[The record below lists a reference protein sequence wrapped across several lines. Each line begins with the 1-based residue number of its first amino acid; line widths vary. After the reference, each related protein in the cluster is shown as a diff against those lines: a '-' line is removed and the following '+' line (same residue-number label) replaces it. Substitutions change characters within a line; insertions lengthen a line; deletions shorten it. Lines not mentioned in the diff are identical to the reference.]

1 MPLPGLST
9 DMAEPTVNIN
19 LDNPTE
25 VARETLRRL
34 AMRRIAPTPDNYQT
48 LYEEIVGKPAAA
60 GNVASAASVLAE
72 LATDLQTHYPVLS
85 TQAANLHKAIG
96 KSDWRQC
103 SFLLSEIAVQLKQQ
117 SGDGKDRARADKDRP
132 ARSID
137 LGAAAPGDNLALLR
151 ELLSKTLEFG
161 MASQL
166 SHAPRLAEK
175 TLQIAVAVRDANGD
189 LALRDVAASLKSL
202 WVSIEMQSSDA
213 QQQQEMLK
221 RILLLLVENIGELLD
236 DDTWLRG
243 QLDMVQEVVAAPL
256 KIHSLQEA
264 EKRLKEV
271 IYKQGMVKHGLREA
285 TATLKATM
293 TTFVSRMSDAVAAN
307 DEYQGKIASHI
318 ERISSTEDVL
328 ELNRILESL
337 LEETRTAQAD
347 SRRAHDQL
355 VEERDTALQ
364 AESRIKQLE
373 TELAQMSALVREDPM
388 TRSLNRRGLD
398 DEFAREAA
406 RADRYDT
413 PFSIAVLD
421 VDNFK
426 ALNDKR
432 GHQTGDEALIHL
444 VKVAKEELRITD
456 HIARMGGEEFLI
468 ILPNTPLDEAAKI
481 ITRLQRSLTK
491 KYFLDNN
498 ERVLITFSAGVAER
512 AAGESQE
519 STIERADSAMYEAKH
534 SGKNRVCLSPQAS
547 AHAVE

>member
-1 MPLPGLST
+1 MPFPGLSA
-9 DMAEPTVNIN
+9 DMAEPNDKIN
-19 LDNPTE
+19 LANPTE

-34 AMRRIAPTPDNYQT
+34 ALRRIAPTPDNYQT
-48 LYEEIVGKPAAA
+48 LYEEIVGAPSAPAADP
-60 GNVASAASVLAE
+60 NVPSAATALSGLVLDLNRQYPE
-72 LATDLQTHYPVLS
+72 LAVPVETLNQAIRKGDW
-85 TQAANLHKAIG
+85 TQCR
-96 KSDWRQC
+96 RQLGQIT
-103 SFLLSEIAVQLKQQ
+103 LLLKQQ
-117 SGDGKDRARADKDRP
+117 GESGDGE
-132 ARSID
+132 
-137 LGAAAPGDNLALLR
+137 NLALLR
-151 ELLSKTLEFG
+151 DLLAKTLEFG
-161 MASQL
+161 VVTQL
-166 SHAPRLAEK
+166 SHSPRLAEK
-175 TLQIAVAVRDANGD
+175 AQHLAAAVRDANSAS
-189 LALRDVAASLKSL
+189 ALRSVTSGLKSL
-202 WVSIEMQSSDA
+202 WVGIEMQAPDL

-243 QLDMVQEVVAAPL
+243 QLDMVEEVIAGPL
-256 KIHSLQEA
+256 QIRSLQEA

-271 IYKQGMVKHGLREA
+271 IYKQSMVKHGLREA

-293 TTFVSRMSDAVAAN
+293 TTFVSRMRDAVAAN
-307 DEYQGKIASHI
+307 DEYQGKIATHI
-318 ERISSTEDVL
+318 ERIRNTEDVL
-328 ELNRILESL
+328 ELNRILENL
-337 LEETRTAQAD
+337 LDETRSAQAD
-347 SRRAHDQL
+347 TRRAHEQL
-355 VEERDTALQ
+355 IGERDAAVQ

-398 DEFAREAA
+398 DEFAREAS

-468 ILPNTPLDEAAKI
+468 ILPNTPLDEAAHI
-481 ITRLQRSLTK
+481 VTRLQRSLTK

-498 ERVLITFSAGVAER
+498 EKVLITFSAGVAQR
-512 AAGESQE
+512 VPGESQE
-519 STIERADSAMYEAKH
+519 ASIARADSAMYEAKY
-534 SGKNRVCLSPQAS
+534 SGKNRVCLAPDAPVKARSED
-547 AHAVE
+547 HADF

>member
-1 MPLPGLST
+1 
-9 DMAEPTVNIN
+9 MAEPTVKIN

-48 LYEEIVGKPAAA
+48 LYEEIVGKPAPGAGAA
-60 GNVASAASVLAE
+60 TAASVLAE
-72 LATDLQTHYPVLS
+72 LATDLQAHYPALS
-85 TQAANLHKAIG
+85 SQAANLNKAIG

-103 SFLLSEIAVQLKQQ
+103 SFLLSEIAVQLKQP
-117 SGDGKDRARADKDRP
+117 SSDGKDRSQADKGKLARP
-132 ARSID
+132 ID
-137 LGAAAPGDNLALLR
+137 SGAAALEDNLALLR
-151 ELLSKTLEFG
+151 DLLAKTLEFG
-161 MASQL
+161 MVSQL

-175 TLQIAVAVRDANGD
+175 AQQLAVAVRDAKSD
-189 LALRDVAASLKSL
+189 ATLRDAASGLKSL
-202 WVSIEMQSSDA
+202 WVSIELQASDA

-243 QLDMVQEVVAAPL
+243 QLDLVQEVVTGPL
-256 KIHSLQEA
+256 KIQSLQEA

-271 IYKQGMVKHGLREA
+271 IYKQGLVKHGLREA

-337 LEETRTAQAD
+337 LEETRSAQAD

-364 AESRIKQLE
+364 AEGRIKELE

-388 TRSLNRRGLD
+388 TRSLNRRGMD
-398 DEFAREAA
+398 DEFARESS

-444 VKVAKEELRITD
+444 VKVAKEELRLTD

-498 ERVLITFSAGVAER
+498 EKVLITFSAGVAQR
-512 AAGESQE
+512 TAGESQE
-519 STIERADSAMYEAKH
+519 ATIGRADSAMYEAKH
-534 SGKNRVCLSPQAS
+534 SGKNRVCLAPEAPVQA
-547 AHAVE
+547 AE

>member
-1 MPLPGLST
+1 
-9 DMAEPTVNIN
+9 MAEPTVNIN

-48 LYEEIVGKPAAA
+48 LYEEIVGKPAPA
-60 GNVASAASVLAE
+60 GAGATAASVLAE
-72 LATDLQTHYPVLS
+72 LATDLQTHYPALS
-85 TQAANLHKAIG
+85 TQAASLHRAIG

-103 SFLLSEIAVQLKQQ
+103 SWLLSEIAVQLKHPP
-117 SGDGKDRARADKDRP
+117 GDGKDRTQADKGKAARP
-132 ARSID
+132 HD
-137 LGAAAPGDNLALLR
+137 PGTAALEDNLALLR
-151 ELLSKTLEFG
+151 DLLAKTLEFG
-161 MASQL
+161 MMPQL

-175 TLQIAVAVRDANGD
+175 TRQLAVSVRDACND
-189 LALRDVAASLKSL
+189 IALRDVAAGLKSL
-202 WVSIEMQSSDA
+202 WVSIELQASDA

-243 QLDMVQEVVAAPL
+243 QLDMVEEVVTGPL
-256 KIHSLQEA
+256 KIQSLQEA

-271 IYKQGMVKHGLREA
+271 IYKQSMVKHGLREA

-307 DEYQGKIASHI
+307 DEYQGKIAFHM
-318 ERISSTEDVL
+318 ERIRNTEDVL
-328 ELNRILESL
+328 ELNRILETL
-337 LEETRTAQAD
+337 LEETRTAQAE
-347 SRRAHDQL
+347 SRRAHDRL
-355 VEERDTALQ
+355 TEERDTALQ
-364 AESRIKQLE
+364 AEDRIKQLE

-398 DEFAREAA
+398 EEFTREAS

-413 PFSIAVLD
+413 PFSIVVLD

-426 ALNDKR
+426 ALNDRR
-432 GHQTGDEALIHL
+432 GHQAGDEALIHL

-456 HIARMGGEEFLI
+456 HIARLGGEEFLI
-468 ILPNTPLDEAAKI
+468 ILPNTPLDDAAKI

-512 AAGESQE
+512 AKGESQE
-519 STIERADSAMYEAKH
+519 ASIARADAAMYEAKQT
-534 SGKNRVCLSPQAS
+534 GKNRVCTALIAPQDTA
-547 AHAVE
+547 E

>member
-1 MPLPGLST
+1 
-9 DMAEPTVNIN
+9 MAEPTVKIN

-48 LYEEIVGKPAAA
+48 LYEEIVGVPSAPPADPNAP
-60 GNVASAASVLAE
+60 SAVTALSGLVMDLNRQYPE
-72 LATDLQTHYPVLS
+72 LAAPVETLNQAIRKGDW
-85 TQAANLHKAIG
+85 TQCR
-96 KSDWRQC
+96 RQLGQIT
-103 SFLLSEIAVQLKQQ
+103 LLLKQQ
-117 SGDGKDRARADKDRP
+117 GESGG
-132 ARSID
+132 
-137 LGAAAPGDNLALLR
+137 GENLALLR
-151 ELLSKTLEFG
+151 DLLAKTLEFG
-161 MASQL
+161 VVTQL
-166 SHAPRLAEK
+166 SHSPRLADKAQE
-175 TLQIAVAVRDANGD
+175 LALAVRDANS
-189 LALRDVAASLKSL
+189 AASLRDAASGLKSL
-202 WVSIEMQSSDA
+202 WVSIEMQAPDV

-243 QLDMVQEVVAAPL
+243 QLDLVQKVITGPL
-256 KIHSLQEA
+256 RIQSLQEA
-264 EKRLKEV
+264 EKRLKDV
-271 IYKQGMVKHGLREA
+271 IFKQSMVKHGLREA

-318 ERISSTEDVL
+318 ERISNTEDVL
-328 ELNRILESL
+328 ELNRILETL
-337 LEETRTAQAD
+337 LDETRAAQTD
-347 SRRAHDQL
+347 TRRAHEQL
-355 VEERDTALQ
+355 ILERDTALQ
-364 AESRIKQLE
+364 AEDRIRQLE

-398 DEFAREAA
+398 DEFAREAS

-426 ALNDKR
+426 ALNDTR

-444 VKVAKEELRITD
+444 VKVAKEELRLTD
-456 HIARMGGEEFLI
+456 HIARLGGEEFLV

-512 AAGESQE
+512 TPGESQE
-519 STIERADSAMYEAKH
+519 ASIARADAAMYQAKQ
-534 SGKNRVCLSPQAS
+534 SGKNRVCLAPETPVQA
-547 AHAVE
+547 AG

>member
-1 MPLPGLST
+1 
-9 DMAEPTVNIN
+9 MAEPTVNIN

-48 LYEEIVGKPAAA
+48 LYEEIVGVPGTPADPSAP
-60 GNVASAASVLAE
+60 SAATALSGLVMDLNLHHPE
-72 LATDLQTHYPVLS
+72 LADPVEALN
-85 TQAANLHKAIG
+85 QAIR
-96 KSDWRQC
+96 KSDWTQCRRQ
-103 SFLLSEIAVQLKQQ
+103 LGQITLQLKQHGES
-117 SGDGKDRARADKDRP
+117 SGG
-132 ARSID
+132 
-137 LGAAAPGDNLALLR
+137 GENLTLLR
-151 ELLSKTLEFG
+151 DLLTKTLEFG
-161 MASQL
+161 VVTQL
-166 SHAPRLAEK
+166 SHNPRLAEK
-175 TLQIAVAVRDANGD
+175 AQQLAIAVRNANSAATLRDA
-189 LALRDVAASLKSL
+189 ASGLKSL
-202 WVSIEMQSSDA
+202 WVSIEMQAPDV

-221 RILLLLVENIGELLD
+221 RILLLLVENIGEMLD

-243 QLDMVQEVVAAPL
+243 QLDLVQEVIAGPL
-256 KIHSLQEA
+256 KIQSLQEA

-271 IYKQGMVKHGLREA
+271 IYKQSLVKHGLREA

-364 AESRIKQLE
+364 AEGRIKQLE

-398 DEFAREAA
+398 DEFAREAS
-406 RADRYDT
+406 RADRYRA

-426 ALNDKR
+426 ALNDLR

-444 VKVAKEELRITD
+444 VKVAKEELRLTD
-456 HIARMGGEEFLI
+456 HIARLGGEEFLI

-498 ERVLITFSAGVAER
+498 EKVLITFSAGVAER
-512 AAGESQE
+512 VQGESQE
-519 STIERADSAMYEAKH
+519 ASIARADSAMYEAKH
-534 SGKNRVCLSPQAS
+534 SGKNRVCLAPKTPAQA
-547 AHAVE
+547 AE

>member
-1 MPLPGLST
+1 
-9 DMAEPTVNIN
+9 MAEPTVNIN

-48 LYEEIVGKPAAA
+48 LYEEIVGKPAPA
-60 GNVASAASVLAE
+60 GAIATAASVLAE
-72 LATDLQTHYPVLS
+72 LATDLQTHYPALS
-85 TQAANLHKAIG
+85 TQAASLHKAIG

-103 SFLLSEIAVQLKQQ
+103 SFLLSEIAVQLKHPP
-117 SGDGKDRARADKDRP
+117 GDGKDRTQADKGKAARP
-132 ARSID
+132 HD
-137 LGAAAPGDNLALLR
+137 LGTAELEDNLALLR
-151 ELLSKTLEFG
+151 ELLAKTLEFG
-161 MASQL
+161 MMPQL

-175 TLQIAVAVRDANGD
+175 AQQLAVAVRDASND
-189 LALRDVAASLKSL
+189 LTLRGAAAGLKSL
-202 WVSIEMQSSDA
+202 WVSIELQASDA

-243 QLDMVQEVVAAPL
+243 QLDMVEEVVTGPL
-256 KIHSLQEA
+256 KIQSLQEA

-271 IYKQGMVKHGLREA
+271 IYKQSMVKHGLREA

-318 ERISSTEDVL
+318 ERISNTEDVL
-328 ELNRILESL
+328 ELNRILETL
-337 LEETRTAQAD
+337 LEETRSAQAD
-347 SRRAHDQL
+347 SRRAHEQL
-355 VEERDTALQ
+355 IEERDTALQ
-364 AESRIKQLE
+364 AEDRIKQLE

-398 DEFAREAA
+398 DEFAREAS

-413 PFSIAVLD
+413 SFSIAVLD

-432 GHQTGDEALIHL
+432 GHQAGDDALIHL
-444 VKVAKEELRITD
+444 VKVAKEELRLTD

-468 ILPNTPLDEAAKI
+468 ILPNTPLDDAAKI

-512 AAGESQE
+512 AKGESQE
-519 STIERADSAMYEAKH
+519 ASIARADAAMYEAKQT
-534 SGKNRVCLSPQAS
+534 GKNRVCTALIAPQDTAQ
-547 AHAVE
+547 